1 MTSAFDIAERF
12 PLKTEPVPDQLQ
24 SNDMD
29 YTVPEELHFL
39 KAPKPWFGKDKWL
52 KENKKAKD
60 NFDRRVYNQP
70 YDEVADAKNA
80 FDASRG
86 EEKRFDIDRTTV
98 NKQKVREEVVGLLKK
113 ILGTSSSTN
122 DDLNSVFKQAKIKV
136 EKHLIAT
143 RNLGKITRE
152 KYKLYTNEISNMTK
166 LSLYAVDR
174 LLHILKENNR
184 RQKTFFRFFLGGQK
198 ARKATARKATARK
211 ATARKATARI
221 NARASRRPKRSR
233 FRRFGATQRSRR

>member
-122 DDLNSVFKQAKIKV
+122 DDLNSLFKQAKIKV

-143 RNLGKITRE
+143 RNLGKITRK
-152 KYKLYTNEISNMTK
+152 KYNLYTDEISNMTE

-198 ARKATARKATARK
+198 ARKATARKATAR
-211 ATARKATARI
+211 I